1 MIHGISGKTGGGKS
15 YEAVVRH
22 IIPTVTQ
29 HRRKVVTNLPL
40 NVDHFCSIYGEYCR
54 DLIEVIDGEFHNYG
68 GERPFSKKE
77 HYLQYQEWQND
88 QGNRVYFFI
97 DECQLCLPQQ
107 GTDKELIQ
115 FYEMHRHYGFDIMLI
130 TQNFRKINRDIR
142 DLVSN
147 HYRAIKK
154 SMLGQDDQYILKV
167 HDGASASNA
176 TVVATHERHYEAK
189 YFKFYSSHTK
199 SDTAI
204 KEAAPADVKKWWDNW
219 FIKGAGVMF
228 ALFVFILVMA
238 INSEP
243 SKKGSTQE
251 QTPTPATGQVQTQRN
266 PVQNLPPNPTGQ
278 AQQPAQTHYQRPY
291 VPEEPELPKATHP
304 FHKVSLHINGWAEYT
319 DRNRIRKDYY
329 IGASQ
334 NGQLIFEMT
343 LRDLFLAGYDVTVR
357 SGCMIE
363 IAWKSQYHDFITC
376 DSPKIEMM
384 PQDAMPT
391 APVTTE

>member
-1 MIHGISGKTGGGKS
+1 MIHGISEKRQQELRGRCTTS
-15 YEAVVRH
+15 FNRL
-22 IIPTVTQ
+22 PTVARWCKSTAE
-29 HRRKVVTNLPL
+29 RY
-40 NVDHFCSIYGEYCR
+40 FCSIYGEYCR

-77 HYLQYQEWQND
+77 HYLQWQEWQND
-88 QGNRVYFFI
+88 QGAAFTFI

-238 INSEP
+238 ITSQAKRIYSGKHP
-243 SKKGSTQE
+243 
-251 QTPTPATGQVQTQRN
+251 PATAIQTQR
-266 PVQNLPPNPTGQ
+266 QCKTYHNPTGQ
-278 AQQPAQTHYQRPY
+278 AQQPKHYQ
-291 VPEEPELPKATHP
+291 
-304 FHKVSLHINGWAEYT
+304 
-319 DRNRIRKDYY
+319 
-329 IGASQ
+329 
-334 NGQLIFEMT
+334 T
-343 LRDLFLAGYDVTVR
+343 LRT
-357 SGCMIE
+357 
-363 IAWKSQYHDFITC
+363 
-376 DSPKIEMM
+376 
-384 PQDAMPT
+384 
-391 APVTTE
+391 